1 MCGALSITL
10 SDSDLEPVMLD
21 SPPLRCPFHVSTEM
35 VPVSMERPKFAPVP
49 RDGEATYSNGKR
61 RVWVCPIVG
70 CRYVSDER
78 PRSGIARPRRRCR
91 ECGAKVDHNRSG
103 YTSRCR
109 KCLNADAR
117 DRARRRRARD
127 KCRREATKEVPD
139 VNLLIGAGDRFSL
152 SERR

>member
-1 MCGALSITL
+1 MLSHG
-10 SDSDLEPVMLD
+10 DLELPMLD
-21 SPPLRCPFHVSTEM
+21 NLPPRCPFHVSTEM
-35 VPVSMERPKFAPVP
+35 VLVAIKRPRFAALPQ
-49 RDGEATYSNGKR
+49 DGEVTNSNRKR

-70 CRYVSDER
+70 CRYVSDD
-78 PRSGIARPRRRCR
+78 PRRNSIARPPRRCR

-127 KCRREATKEVPD
+127 KCRREAAKGVPG

-152 SERR
+152 GGRR